1 MGLGVDKVFSVR
13 APAVVSEV
21 IDGEAIIMDLRT
33 GNYFSADG
41 SGALVWQAV
50 ADGCGRAAIVG
61 WAMGAFDGDPARIEA
76 DIDAFLAQLTDND
89 LVEAVEASA
98 APSPAAVPR
107 SAWRAPVLA
116 IYTDMQ
122 DLLLLDP
129 IHDVDEAGW
138 PTRKVDEP
146 QG

>member
-1 MGLGVDKVFSVR
+1 MDKSYRVC

-21 IDGEAIIMDLRT
+21 IDGEAIIMDLRS
-33 GNYFSADG
+33 GHYFSADG

-50 ADGCGRAAIVG
+50 ADGCGRAAILA
-61 WAMGAFDGDPARIEA
+61 WATEAFDAEPERVSA
-76 DIDAFLAQLTDND
+76 DIDAFLAQLTEHG
-89 LVEAVEASA
+89 LVEAKDADA
-98 APSPAAVPR
+98 GTPAP
-107 SAWRAPVLA
+107 APVARGAYRTPTLA
-116 IYTDMQ
+116 VYTDMQ

-138 PTRKVDEP
+138 PTRKVDES